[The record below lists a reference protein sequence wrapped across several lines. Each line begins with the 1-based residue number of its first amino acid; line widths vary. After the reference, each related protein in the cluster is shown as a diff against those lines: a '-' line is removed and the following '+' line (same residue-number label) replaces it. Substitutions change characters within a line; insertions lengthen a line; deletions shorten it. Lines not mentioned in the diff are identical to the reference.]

1 MRLVIL
7 ETSDSV
13 GKWAAKYVM
22 KRINDFKPSADKYGF
37 LSLSLIYIYN
47 EVNIFSDTL
56 FWACPRDPLHWECT
70 RS

>member
-22 KRINDFKPSADKYGF
+22 KRINDFQPSAD
-37 LSLSLIYIYN
+37 
-47 EVNIFSDTL
+47 
-56 FWACPRDPLHWECT
+56 R
-70 RS
+70 